1 MNVLNVA
8 VKIFNFKFQNMMW
21 VSTFMDIFVR
31 TATGI
36 MILTYMIMMIYDALM
51 RHSIIQKI
59 NQMISNELLSELEKD
74 SLISKLNLIAK
85 EDITMSTN
93 EKILSII
100 NLFRDLNGKDKNLLI
115 SVLQN
120 SVNKNR
126 IEAEEELLRQQHAMQ
141 QAEL

>member
-1 MNVLNVA
+1 
-8 VKIFNFKFQNMMW
+8 
-21 VSTFMDIFVR
+21 
-31 TATGI
+31 

-85 EDITMSTN
+85 EDVIMSTN

-100 NLFRDLNGKDKNLLI
+100 DHFKNLQAADQSLI
-115 SVLQN
+115 IEILQN
-120 SVNKNR
+120 TFNKER
-126 IEAEEELLRQQHAMQ
+126 ADQTLQAKEELLKQQHAM
-141 QAEL
+141 

>member
-1 MNVLNVA
+1 
-8 VKIFNFKFQNMMW
+8 
-21 VSTFMDIFVR
+21 
-31 TATGI
+31 
-36 MILTYMIMMIYDALM
+36 M

-100 NLFRDLNGKDKNLLI
+100 DHFTNLQAADQSLI
-115 SVLQN
+115 IEILQN
-120 SVNKNR
+120 TFNKQR
-126 IEAEEELLRQQHAMQ
+126 ADQTLQAKEELLKQQHAMQ

>member
-1 MNVLNVA
+1 
-8 VKIFNFKFQNMMW
+8 
-21 VSTFMDIFVR
+21 
-31 TATGI
+31 

-85 EDITMSTN
+85 EDVIMSTN

-100 NLFRDLNGKDKNLLI
+100 DHFKNLQAADQSLI
-115 SVLQN
+115 IEILQN
-120 SVNKNR
+120 TFNKQR
-126 IEAEEELLRQQHAMQ
+126 ADQTLQAKEELLKQQHAMQ

>member
-1 MNVLNVA
+1 
-8 VKIFNFKFQNMMW
+8 
-21 VSTFMDIFVR
+21 
-31 TATGI
+31 
-36 MILTYMIMMIYDALM
+36 M

-85 EDITMSTN
+85 EDVIMSTN

-100 NLFRDLNGKDKNLLI
+100 DHFKNLQAADQSLI
-115 SVLQN
+115 IEILQN
-120 SVNKNR
+120 TFNKER
-126 IEAEEELLRQQHAMQ
+126 ADQTLQAKEELLKQQHAMQ

>member
-1 MNVLNVA
+1 
-8 VKIFNFKFQNMMW
+8 
-21 VSTFMDIFVR
+21 
-31 TATGI
+31 
-36 MILTYMIMMIYDALM
+36 M

-59 NQMISNELLSELEKD
+59 NQMINNELLSELEKD

-100 NLFRDLNGKDKNLLI
+100 DHFTNLQAADQSLI
-115 SVLQN
+115 IEILQN
-120 SVNKNR
+120 TFNKER
-126 IEAEEELLRQQHAMQ
+126 ADQTLQAKEELLKQQHAMQ

>member
-1 MNVLNVA
+1 
-8 VKIFNFKFQNMMW
+8 
-21 VSTFMDIFVR
+21 
-31 TATGI
+31 
-36 MILTYMIMMIYDALM
+36 M

-59 NQMISNELLSELEKD
+59 NQMINNELLSELEKD

-100 NLFRDLNGKDKNLLI
+100 DHFTNLQAADQSLI
-115 SVLQN
+115 IEILQN
-120 SVNKNR
+120 TFNKQR
-126 IEAEEELLRQQHAMQ
+126 ADQTLQAKEELLKQQHAMQ

>member
-1 MNVLNVA
+1 
-8 VKIFNFKFQNMMW
+8 
-21 VSTFMDIFVR
+21 MDIFVR

-100 NLFRDLNGKDKNLLI
+100 DHFTNLQAADQSLI
-115 SVLQN
+115 IELLQN
-120 SVNKNR
+120 TFNKER
-126 IEAEEELLRQQHAMQ
+126 ADQILQAKEELLRQQHAMQ
-141 QAEL
+141 QQAEL

>member
-1 MNVLNVA
+1 
-8 VKIFNFKFQNMMW
+8 
-21 VSTFMDIFVR
+21 
-31 TATGI
+31 
-36 MILTYMIMMIYDALM
+36 
-51 RHSIIQKI
+51 
-59 NQMISNELLSELEKD
+59 MISDELLSELEKD

>member
-1 MNVLNVA
+1 M
-8 VKIFNFKFQNMMW
+8 
-21 VSTFMDIFVR
+21 R

-85 EDITMSTN
+85 EDVIMSTN
-93 EKILSII
+93 EKILTII
-100 NLFRDLNGKDKNLLI
+100 NTFRDLNGKDKNLLI